1 MDKGFFV
8 MIRKTSVKL
17 VETNNEFNRKVNK
30 AIADEANKKIP
41 KKITKIRNQ
50 IKPLISSALLASPE
64 ILSLQG
70 GILRLEFG
78 LEEDPSQDI
87 INAIIASLK
96 VQYFPI
102 SSKNLTGGLRVI
114 MQPASF
120 DNLLSLGVAQQS
132 IEDGSLPWLKWLLT
146 LGDSIIIS
154 DFGVQ
159 FGAYPDS
166 RTGSARMSKKFAPY
180 KVNSAFSG
188 TRDDNFITRAV
199 DSIQPQL
206 TRILKG
212 AF

>member
-1 MDKGFFV
+1 

-120 DNLLSLGVAQQS
+120 DNLLSLGVAQQ
-132 IEDGSLPWLKWLLT
+132 
-146 LGDSIIIS
+146 
-154 DFGVQ
+154 
-159 FGAYPDS
+159 
-166 RTGSARMSKKFAPY
+166 
-180 KVNSAFSG
+180 
-188 TRDDNFITRAV
+188 
-199 DSIQPQL
+199 
-206 TRILKG
+206 
-212 AF
+212 